1 MTWFGNLTSA
11 STTAVEWLNLVRTD
25 PGLLVSILDTTKSL
39 SELGV
44 IRIDESVIERT
55 VLDAC
60 KPLSG
65 LSVSDLACCGLQS
78 NRLLIYGALKEKG
91 LSYDFT
97 AFIRPAKTAIV
108 WTKEAQAVVFEV
120 DGPQIQASNIPSN
133 LLSSLTDFVWGMV
146 IPGIAYEVIK
156 KAFERVFESTARQRW
171 VGSVEKGSVGVRK
184 GAGNTLIVD
193 LRKNDTL
200 RSLASQVV
208 SVPHVGLDA
217 SVAEL
222 VRLEGLTI
230 DRSGVGV
237 KCALTHEKELREYY
251 SSFLKQFGFAG

>member
-1 MTWFGNLTSA
+1 VTWFENLTSA
-11 STTAVEWLNLVRTD
+11 SATGIEWLTMVRND
-25 PGLLVSILDTTKSL
+25 PGLLVSILETTNSL
-39 SELGV
+39 SEKGI
-44 IRIDESVIERT
+44 IRIDESVIEKT

-78 NRLLIYGALKEKG
+78 NRLLIYGNLKEKG
-91 LSYDFT
+91 LSYEFT
-97 AFIRPAKTAIV
+97 AFIKPAKTSVV
-108 WTKEAQAVVFEV
+108 WTKEAQAVVLEV
-120 DGPQIQASNIPSN
+120 DGPRIQAANLSSD

-171 VGSVEKGSVGVRK
+171 VGSVAKDSVGVRK
-184 GAGNTLIVD
+184 AAGNALIVD
-193 LRKNDTL
+193 LRQSEKL
-200 RSLASQVV
+200 RSLASQEV
-208 SVPHVGLDA
+208 SIPHIGLNA
-217 SVAEL
+217 TVAEL

-237 KCALTHEKELREYY
+237 KCALTHEKELGEYY
-251 SSFLKQFGFAG
+251 SALLKQFGYTG